1 MGILTERSKSFLWH
15 DPFLELKIKS
25 LKHFFDDQ
33 LDFVFYRDIPG
44 MLVKIGLTN
53 YFPPNWRIFIN
64 SLKKSQKCILLDII
78 NVYRSITNIE
88 QPLMKNMTQWSVLQ
102 HIKYNFHQYVIYV
115 DFKIMNFLLAHTELA
130 TQHTH
135 SFFVTGSRDKANL
148 LTKKDCPVRDQFNVG
163 EKKYY
168 CWAIGTM
175 W

>member
-1 MGILTERSKSFLWH
+1 
-15 DPFLELKIKS
+15 
-25 LKHFFDDQ
+25 
-33 LDFVFYRDIPG
+33 
-44 MLVKIGLTN
+44 
-53 YFPPNWRIFIN
+53 
-64 SLKKSQKCILLDII
+64 
-78 NVYRSITNIE
+78 
-88 QPLMKNMTQWSVLQ
+88 MTQWSVLQ

-115 DFKIMNFLLAHTELA
+115 DFKMMNFLLAHTELA

-148 LTKKDCPVRDQFNVG
+148 LTKKDCPVTDQFNVG